1 MNITLYTA
9 PCTGNAKNCHYPTYI
24 DATTKEIFK
33 EAIRFD
39 HVCAEYKDDYR
50 SVGNFV
56 SSTVAVMDCDNDHS
70 ENPDDWIYP
79 EHLTEELS
87 DVSFAIALSRN
98 HNRPKEGK
106 SARPRFHAYFPIR
119 EITDA
124 DAYARLKRAIH
135 SHYPFFDANA
145 LDAARFIFGVN
156 QGSVI
161 WNEGWMQIDETIAIP
176 QETTTDLK
184 HEVIP
189 AGMRNNTLSRFAG
202 KVLKRYGVS
211 DRAHEIFVQ
220 EAAKCDPPLQEDE
233 LNTIWYSAVKFAQR
247 VHMQDGYV
255 DPETY
260 NAEFLRE
267 SLKPADYSDIGQAK
281 VLVREYGGELK
292 YSDGTDYIRYNGEY
306 WVESRQMALGAAEE
320 FLDLQLEDARDEYQ
334 AALKELEQL
343 GIDEATAFSGGK
355 KFEAD
360 LSGDEMRAY
369 KQYLAAMAYKAFVM
383 KRRDMK
389 YVMGALQAAKPMVLI
404 DVQDLD
410 RDPFLLNTPGSTYDL
425 QLGLSSR
432 RQPRAEDMITKQTT
446 CTPGEK
452 GKDAWNKA
460 LDLFFCNDKELI
472 EYVQQIVGI
481 AAIGKV
487 CLEALIIAYGG
498 GSNGKSTFWN
508 SISRVMGSYSGAIS
522 ADTLT
527 AGCKR
532 NIKPEIAELKGK
544 RLVIASELDEGTRL
558 NTSTAKILSSTD
570 EIEAEKKYKDPFKFR
585 PTHTVVL
592 YTNHLPKVG
601 ACDAG
606 TWRRLIVI
614 PFNARISGSGDVKN
628 YADHLVEHAGEAIM
642 AWIIEGARKAISR
655 NFHLQVPACVQK
667 AIDKYRENNDWLGN
681 FLQDCCQIGPELE
694 QPSGRFYQVY
704 RDYCSR
710 NGEFIR
716 GTTDF
721 YAALES
727 AGFQRRKTRLGTF
740 VQGLV
745 LKPEEFLESTCT

>member
-1 MNITLYTA
+1 MRLNLYSA
-9 PCTGNAKNCHYPTYI
+9 DCTGNAKNCHYRNHI
-24 DATTKEIFK
+24 DASTKEAFE

-39 HVCAEYKDDYR
+39 HVCAEYKDGYR
-50 SVGNFV
+50 SVGTFV
-56 SSTVAVMDCDNDHS
+56 SSTVVVMDCDNDHS
-70 ENPDDWIYP
+70 DNPDDWIYP

-106 SARPRFHAYFPIR
+106 SARPRFHAYFPIH

-124 DAYARLKRAIH
+124 DTYARLKRAIH

-145 LDAARFIFGVN
+145 LDAARFIFGAN

-161 WNEGWMQIDETIAIP
+161 WNEGWMHIDEAIVIP
-176 QETTTDLK
+176 QETTVETNR
-184 HEVIP
+184 EVIP

-211 DRAHEIFVQ
+211 DRAHGIFVQ

-233 LNTIWYSAVKFAQR
+233 LDTIWYSAVKFAQR

-260 NAEFLRE
+260 NADFSKE
-267 SLKPADYSDIGQAK
+267 SLKPSDYSDIGQAK

-320 FLDLQLEDARDEYQ
+320 FLDLQLEDAIDAVDSSLKDLVGLGYDEGEIL
-334 AALKELEQL
+334 A
-343 GIDEATAFSGGK
+343 GGK
-355 KFEAD
+355 KFEAG
-360 LSGDEMRAY
+360 LSGDALIAY
-369 KQYLAAMAYKAFVM
+369 KRYLAATTYKTFVM

-404 DVQDLD
+404 EVQDLD

-425 QLGLSSR
+425 QQGLSSK
-432 RQPRAEDMITKQTT
+432 RQPCAEDLITKQTI
-446 CTPGEK
+446 CAPGEK

-508 SISRVMGSYSGAIS
+508 SISRVMGSYSGALS

-544 RLVIASELDEGTRL
+544 RLVIASELEEGTRL

-614 PFNARISGSGDVKN
+614 PFNAHISGSGDVKN

-642 AWIIEGARKAISR
+642 AWIIEGAREVIAR
-655 NFHLQVPACVQK
+655 DYHLKVPPCVQH
-667 AIDKYRENNDWLGN
+667 AIDKYRENNDWMGS
-681 FLQDCCQIGPELE
+681 FLDECCKFGPTLE
-694 QPSGRFYQVY
+694 QPSGILYQGY
-704 RDYCSR
+704 RNYCSS

-716 GTTDF
+716 GTADF

-727 AGFQRRKTRLGTF
+727 AGFQRRKNKNGSF
-740 VQGLV
+740 IYGLA
-745 LKPEEFLESTCT
+745 LEQKDFLQ

>member
-1 MNITLYTA
+1 MTISLFTA
-9 PCTGNAKNCHYPTYI
+9 DCTGNPKNCHYRNRVE
-24 DATTKEIFK
+24 ATSAQAFRK
-33 EAIRFD
+33 AIGFD
-39 HVCAEYKDDYR
+39 HVCAAYRDSYR
-50 SVGNFV
+50 SVDAFI
-56 SSTVAVMDCDNDHS
+56 SSTTVVMDCDNDRS
-70 ENPDDWIYP
+70 DNPDDWITP
-79 EHLTEELS
+79 GRLAEELS
-87 DVSFAIALSRN
+87 DVSFVLAPSRN
-98 HNRPKEGK
+98 DNLVKEGR
-106 SARPRFHAYFPIR
+106 SARPRFHVYFPIR

-124 DAYARLKRAIH
+124 AAYANLKRSIH
-135 SHYPFFDANA
+135 ASLPFFDANA
-145 LDAARFIFGVN
+145 LDAARFIFGSGKGEIV
-156 QGSVI
+156 
-161 WNEGWMQIDETIAIP
+161 WNEGWMHIDEAIP
-176 QETTTDLK
+176 STQAVPNEASRDT
-184 HEVIP
+184 IP
-189 AGMRNNTLSRFAG
+189 IGMRNNTLSRFAG
-202 KVLKRYGVS
+202 KVLKRYGIC
-211 DRAHEIFVQ
+211 DRAHDIYLQ
-220 EAAKCDPPLQEDE
+220 EAAKCNPPMEGSE
-233 LNTIWYSAVKFAQR
+233 LDAIWGSAVRFAGR
-247 VHMQDGYV
+247 VQKQDGYV
-255 DPETY
+255 DPDSY
-260 NAEFLRE
+260 NEDFTRN
-267 SLKPADYSDIGQAK
+267 SLKPSDYSDIGQAK
-281 VLVREYGGELK
+281 MLVREYGDELK

-320 FLDLQLEDARDEYQ
+320 FLDLQLEDAIDAVDSSLKDLVGLGYDEGEIL
-334 AALKELEQL
+334 A
-343 GIDEATAFSGGK
+343 GGK
-355 KFEAD
+355 KFEAG
-360 LSGDEMRAY
+360 LSGDALIAY
-369 KQYLAAMAYKAFVM
+369 KRYLAATTYKTFVM

-404 DVQDLD
+404 EVQDLD

-425 QLGLSSR
+425 QQGLSSK
-432 RQPRAEDMITKQTT
+432 RQPCAEDLITKQTI
-446 CTPGEK
+446 CAPGEK

-508 SISRVMGSYSGAIS
+508 SISRVMGSYSGALS

-544 RLVIASELDEGTRL
+544 RLVIASELEEGTRL

-614 PFNARISGSGDVKN
+614 PFNAHISGSGDVKN

-642 AWIIEGARKAISR
+642 AWIIEGARVVIAR
-655 NFHLQVPACVQK
+655 DYHLKVPPCVQH
-667 AIDKYRENNDWLGN
+667 AIDKYRENNDWMGS
-681 FLQDCCQIGPELE
+681 FLDECCKFGPTLE
-694 QPSGRFYQVY
+694 QPSGILYQGY
-704 RDYCSR
+704 RNYCSS

-716 GTTDF
+716 GTADF

-727 AGFQRRKTRLGTF
+727 AGFQRRKNKNGSF
-740 VQGLV
+740 IHGLA
-745 LKPEEFLESTCT
+745 LEQKDFLQ

>member
-1 MNITLYTA
+1 MRINLYSA
-9 PCTGNAKNCHYPTYI
+9 DCTGNAKNCHYHTRI
-24 DATTKEIFK
+24 DAITEKVFE

-39 HVCAEYKDDYR
+39 HVCAEYKDGYR
-50 SVGNFV
+50 SVGNFL
-56 SSTVAVMDCDNDHS
+56 SSATVVMDCDNDHS
-70 ENPDDWIYP
+70 DNPDDWVSP

-87 DVSFAIALSRN
+87 DVSFAIATSRN
-98 HNRPKEGK
+98 HNQPKEGK
-106 SARPRFHAYFPIR
+106 GARPRFHAYFPIR

-124 DAYARLKRAIH
+124 DTYARLKRAIH
-135 SHYPFFDANA
+135 SCYPFFDANA
-145 LDAARFIFGVN
+145 LDAARFIFGAD
-156 QGSVI
+156 QGVVI
-161 WNEGWMQIDETIAIP
+161 WNEGWMHIDEAIAIP
-176 QETTTDLK
+176 QETTTETNR
-184 HEVIP
+184 EVIP
-189 AGMRNNTLSRFAG
+189 EGMRNKTLSRFAG

-211 DRAHEIFVQ
+211 DRAHGIFVQ

-233 LNTIWYSAVKFAQR
+233 LDTIWYSAVRFAQR

-260 NAEFLRE
+260 NAEFSRE
-267 SLKPADYSDIGQAK
+267 SLKPSDYSDIGQAK
-281 VLVREYGGELK
+281 VLAREYGDELK

-320 FLDLQLEDARDEYQ
+320 FLDLQLEDAIDAVDTSLKDLVGLGYDEG
-334 AALKELEQL
+334 E
-343 GIDEATAFSGGK
+343 IISGGK
-355 KFEAD
+355 KFEAG
-360 LSGDEMRAY
+360 LSGEALKAY
-369 KQYLAAMAYKAFVM
+369 KCYLAAMAYKAFVM

-404 DVQDLD
+404 EVQDLD
-410 RDPFLLNTPGSTYDL
+410 RDPFLLNTPGATYDL
-425 QLGLSSR
+425 QQGLSSR
-432 RQPRAEDMITKQTT
+432 RQPCAEDLITKQTT

-460 LDLFFCNDKELI
+460 LDLFFCHDKELI

-522 ADTLT
+522 ADALT

-544 RLVIASELDEGTRL
+544 RLVIASELEEGTRL

-614 PFNARISGSGDVKN
+614 PFNARITGNGDVKN

-655 NFHLQVPACVQK
+655 KFHLPVPRCVQQ
-667 AIDKYRENNDWLGN
+667 AIDKYRENNDWMGN
-681 FLQDCCQIGPELE
+681 FLQDCCRIGPDLE
-694 QPSGRFYQVY
+694 QPSGKLYQEY
-704 RDYCSR
+704 RNYCNR
-710 NGEFIR
+710 TGEYTR
-716 GTTDF
+716 STTDF

-727 AGFQRRKTRLGTF
+727 AGFERKKTRMGIF
-740 VQGLV
+740 IAGLV
-745 LKPEEFLESTCT
+745 LKPEDFLE

>member
-9 PCTGNAKNCHYPTYI
+9 PCTGNAKNCHYRNHI
-24 DATTKEIFK
+24 EASTKEVFE

-39 HVCAEYKDDYR
+39 HVCAKYKDGYR

-56 SSTVAVMDCDNDHS
+56 SSTVVVMDCDNDHS
-70 ENPDDWIYP
+70 DDPDDWIYP
-79 EHLTEELS
+79 EQLTEELS

-106 SARPRFHAYFPIR
+106 SARPRFHAYFPVR

-124 DAYARLKRAIH
+124 DTYARLKHAIH
-135 SHYPFFDANA
+135 SHYNFFDANA
-145 LDAARFIFGVN
+145 LDAARFIFGAH

-161 WNEGWMQIDETIAIP
+161 WNEGWMHIDDAIVIP
-176 QETTTDLK
+176 RETTTETRR
-184 HEVIP
+184 EVIP

-233 LNTIWYSAVKFAQR
+233 LDTIWYSAVKFAQR

-255 DPETY
+255 DPDTY
-260 NAEFLRE
+260 NAEFSRE
-267 SLKPADYSDIGQAK
+267 SLKPSDYSDIGQAK

-320 FLDLQLEDARDEYQ
+320 FLDLQLEDAIDDLNTS
-334 AALKELEQL
+334 LKQLVAL
-343 GIDEATAFSGGK
+343 GIDEAEVVAGGK
-355 KFEAD
+355 KFEAG
-360 LSGDEMRAY
+360 LSGDVLIAY
-369 KQYLAAMAYKAFVM
+369 KQYLAAIAYKAFVM

-446 CTPGEK
+446 CAPGEK

-508 SISRVMGSYSGAIS
+508 SISRVMGTYSGAIS

-585 PTHTVVL
+585 PSHTVVL

-614 PFNARISGSGDVKN
+614 PFNARITGNGDVKN

-655 NFHLQVPACVQK
+655 NFHLQVPRCVQQ
-667 AIDKYRENNDWLGN
+667 AIDKYRENNDWMGN
-681 FLQDCCQIGPELE
+681 FLEDCCHIGPDLE
-694 QPSGRFYQVY
+694 QPSGRFYQAY

-710 NGEFIR
+710 TGEYTR
-716 GTTDF
+716 STTDF

-727 AGFQRRKTRLGTF
+727 VGFERKKTRMGIF
-740 VQGLV
+740 IIGLV
-745 LKPEEFLESTCT
+745 LKPEDFLE

>member
-1 MNITLYTA
+1 MRLNLYSA
-9 PCTGNAKNCHYPTYI
+9 DCTGNAKNCHYRNHI
-24 DATTKEIFK
+24 DASTKEAFE

-39 HVCAEYKDDYR
+39 HVCAEYKDGYR
-50 SVGNFV
+50 SVGNFM
-56 SSTVAVMDCDNDHS
+56 SSTVVVMDCDNDHS
-70 ENPDDWIYP
+70 DNPDDWIYP
-79 EHLTEELS
+79 EQLTGELS

-124 DAYARLKRAIH
+124 DTYARLKRAIH

-145 LDAARFIFGVN
+145 LDAARFIFGAN

-161 WNEGWMQIDETIAIP
+161 WNEGWMHIDEAIVIP
-176 QETTTDLK
+176 QETTVETNR
-184 HEVIP
+184 EVIP

-211 DRAHEIFVQ
+211 DRAHGIFVQ
-220 EAAKCDPPLQEDE
+220 EAAKCDPPLHEDE
-233 LNTIWYSAVKFAQR
+233 LDTIWYSAVKFAQR
-247 VHMQDGYV
+247 VHMQDGYM

-260 NAEFLRE
+260 NAEFSRE
-267 SLKPADYSDIGQAK
+267 SLKPSDYSDIGQAK

-320 FLDLQLEDARDEYQ
+320 FLDLQLEDAIDAVSTSLKDLAGLGYDEG
-334 AALKELEQL
+334 E
-343 GIDEATAFSGGK
+343 IISGGK
-355 KFEAD
+355 KFEAG
-360 LSGDEMRAY
+360 LSEDALIAY
-369 KQYLAAMAYKAFVM
+369 KRYLAAMAYKTFVM

-404 DVQDLD
+404 EVQDLD
-410 RDPFLLNTPGSTYDL
+410 RDPFLLNTPGATYDL
-425 QLGLSSR
+425 QQGLSSR

-446 CTPGEK
+446 CTPGDR
-452 GKDAWNKA
+452 GKDDWNKA

-544 RLVIASELDEGTRL
+544 RLVIASELEEGTRL

-614 PFNARISGSGDVKN
+614 PFNARITGNGDVKN

-655 NFHLQVPACVQK
+655 NFHLQLPPCVQQ
-667 AIDKYRENNDWLGN
+667 AIEKYRENNDWMGN
-681 FLQDCCQIGPELE
+681 FLQDCCQIGPDLE
-694 QPSGRFYQVY
+694 EPSGRFYRVY

-710 NGEFIR
+710 TGEYTR
-716 GTTDF
+716 STTDF

-727 AGFQRRKTRLGTF
+727 AGFERKKTRMGIFIT
-740 VQGLV
+740 GLV
-745 LKPEEFLESTCT
+745 LKLEDFLE